1 MNECSF
7 NACVFPFKLE
17 ARAYCGKSERA
28 GEEDVLTTVCA
39 AAAGLARG
47 TGIYAGLLGYP
58 NNPLGRRP
66 GCGSTCARRGAGSK
80 SGGGSRR
87 WQHLF
92 RWRGGPLPFAD
103 TAQRRRIDRGAER
116 AALPFT
122 QMSSLARRSGCF
134 CQTLLLCAARHFVA
148 RNVPPPPPFATVAG
162 ASSLHRRSHYRP
174 VLQTFKRVV
183 HLTPCSLGSTAEQ
196 PAHRSARQLK
206 RHASGARSRRQ
217 EYVVVAVQCVALHE
231 GRMAPFIAASLSL
244 FFPSATLRLLP
255 TAIKGIEPAEG

>member
-1 MNECSF
+1 MRRTTRLPQQPAGASSWLRKHLCS
-7 NACVFPFKLE
+7 AD
-17 ARAYCGKSERA
+17 ARVQSPAA
-28 GEEDVLTTVCA
+28 VVDVGNTCFD
-39 AAAGLARG
+39 
-47 TGIYAGLLGYP
+47 
-58 NNPLGRRP
+58 GR
-66 GCGSTCARRGAGSK
+66 
-80 SGGGSRR
+80 
-87 WQHLF
+87 
-92 RWRGGPLPFAD
+92 GPLPFAD
-103 TAQRRRIDRGAER
+103 TAQHRPIDRGAER

-162 ASSLHRRSHYRP
+162 ASSLHRRSHCRP
-174 VLQTFKRVV
+174 VVQASKRVV
-183 HLTPCSLGSTAEQ
+183 HLTPCSLGSTAER

-206 RHASGARSRRQ
+206 RHASGAHSRRQ
-217 EYVVVAVQCVALHE
+217 EYVAVAVQCVALYE